1 MHRHPEQTNPKHET
15 LNPKPIISS
24 HRSESER
31 LRVAKIRSAEPLLP
45 GASRGLE
52 FPKASHA
59 PANRGD
65 MSYSKPSQCTGDSK
79 KSDQRTSESLPVR
92 PPKINRIYSER
103 RTCRKSCP
111 RPHDPGLR

>member
-1 MHRHPEQTNPKHET
+1 FLVPGFWFLVFPSVAMHRHPEQTNPKHET

-59 PANRGD
+59 PANRRD
-65 MSYSKPSQCTGDSK
+65 MYNPKHSQCPGEK
-79 KSDQRTSESLPVR
+79 KKINKKTSDPLPVR
-92 PPKINRIYSER
+92 PHQIN
-103 RTCRKSCP
+103 
-111 RPHDPGLR
+111 